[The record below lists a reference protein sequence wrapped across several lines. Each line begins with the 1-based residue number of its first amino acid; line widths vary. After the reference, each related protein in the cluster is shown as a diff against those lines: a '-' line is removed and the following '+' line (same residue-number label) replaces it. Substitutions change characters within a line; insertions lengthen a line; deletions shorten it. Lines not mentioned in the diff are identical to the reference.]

1 MKLLIICLLF
11 TSCYTPKYYIQ
22 DADIVI
28 KNNRVK
34 VIAYGDKHFVN
45 DTIIKAKLIRNK

>member
-1 MKLLIICLLF
+1 MKILIVCLLF

-34 VIAYGDKHFVN
+34 VIPYGDKHFVS
-45 DTIIKAKLIRNK
+45 DTVIKAKLIRN

>member
-1 MKLLIICLLF
+1 MKLLILCLFLA
-11 TSCYTPKYYIQ
+11 SCSTPKYYIQ

-34 VIAYGDKHFVN
+34 VIPYGNKLFVS
-45 DTIIKAKLIRNK
+45 DTVIKAKLIRN

>member
-1 MKLLIICLLF
+1 MKLLIICLLLA
-11 TSCYTPKYYIQ
+11 SCATPKYYIQ

-34 VIAYGDKHFVN
+34 VIPYGDKHFVS
-45 DTIIKAKLIRNK
+45 DTVIKAKLIRN